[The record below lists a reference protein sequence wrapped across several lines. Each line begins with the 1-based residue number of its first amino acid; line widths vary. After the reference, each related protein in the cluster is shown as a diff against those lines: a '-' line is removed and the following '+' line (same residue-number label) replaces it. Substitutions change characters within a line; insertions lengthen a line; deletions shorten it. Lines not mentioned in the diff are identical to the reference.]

1 MKSNLIAKE
10 IFSELV
16 SAHDEGEEDLVS
28 ETHARLV
35 SIAGPLSVKTTAKT
49 YWEESAIEGFSEF
62 PLVVQ
67 TCRLYAGKQLVH
79 TGTRSFGTE
88 YVDVTHTGY
97 GGEWEAIFLD
107 SEDFPEDL
115 LNEIGI
121 DVDWPDVPPPRK
133 AKRRK

>member
-1 MKSNLIAKE
+1 VTSPAIAKE

-16 SAHDEGEEDLVS
+16 SAHDEGEHDLLS
-28 ETHARLV
+28 DTLARLV

-79 TGTRSFGTE
+79 TATRSFGTE

-97 GGEWEAIFLD
+97 GGEWGAISLD
-107 SEDFPEDL
+107 SDDFPEDL

-121 DVDWPDVPPPRK
+121 DVEWPDVPPPRM
-133 AKRRK
+133 